1 MLLLSGNS
9 EERCVTGDFRAPKL
23 SQLLMRPLH
32 MCVQVTLVAEGSF
45 TYRADMEKLVSINS
59 LLLLL
64 IFMNFTKSDFI
75 IVFNFLI
82 SYLDIFLFSTQV
94 SLQLVDNFLRNA
106 VFLLHLVS
114 FPLN

>member
-1 MLLLSGNS
+1 
-9 EERCVTGDFRAPKL
+9 
-23 SQLLMRPLH
+23 

-45 TYRADMEKLVSINS
+45 TYRADMERLVSINS
-59 LLLLL
+59 LLL

-82 SYLDIFLFSTQV
+82 SHLDIFLFSTQV